1 MISKR
6 LRLGALCL
14 VVAFITTLTAAQA
27 QPKLDTV
34 TFGIQAWSP
43 LFYVPMVGVE
53 KGIFEKHGVK
63 LDPVITQGSGPAIQ
77 AVLGGSINMAATTSG
92 SAFLAQMQAPDLK
105 QILGVVERSPYTLVV
120 RPEIKSIT
128 DLKGKV
134 LGGSGVRAGA
144 DTETMRLIFRGAG
157 LQESDYTVIAAGS
170 STIRSQSLVKG
181 TIQGLAQ
188 MEPYVTMLKDE
199 GMVPLAR
206 AIDYPAARNLHLIIM
221 VAMRPWYTQNEATV
235 SKFFRAWAEAHAW
248 LHDPKNKAEAIRIY
262 SEKMKQSERHAAA
275 TYHSF
280 VEEIKAFS
288 PRGQMNIESVR
299 LYGDAMRFLGHPVP
313 ADVDGFADLTPA
325 KKAFGN

>member
-1 MISKR
+1 MSKR
-6 LRLGALCL
+6 LLIGLLCVALTGAALL
-14 VVAFITTLTAAQA
+14 PSVHAQA
-27 QPKLDTV
+27 KLDTV
-34 TFGIQAWSP
+34 SFGILAWSP
-43 LFYVPMVGVE
+43 LFYVPMVAADR
-53 KGIFEKHGVK
+53 GIFEKHGIK
-63 LDPVITQGSGPAIQ
+63 LDVIFTQGSGPAIQ
-77 AVLGGSINMAATTSG
+77 AVLGGSVNMAATTSG

-105 QILGVVERSPYTLVV
+105 QIVGVVERSPYTLVV

-144 DTETMRLIFRGAG
+144 DTETMRLMFRNAG

-181 TIQGLAQ
+181 TISGLAQ
-188 MEPYVTMLKDE
+188 IEPYVTMLKDE

-206 AIDYPAARNLHLIIM
+206 AIDYPAARNLHLIVM

-235 SKFFRAWAEAHAW
+235 SKFFRAWAEAHTW
-248 LHDPKNKAEAIRIY
+248 LHDPRNKDEAIRLY
-262 SEKMKQSERHAAA
+262 AARMKQSERHAAA

-288 PRGQMNIESVR
+288 PRGQINLESVR
-299 LYGDAMRFLGHPVP
+299 QYGDAMRFLGHQIP